1 MAKGIQ
7 LFDKCIADIMALL
20 EPFEGKQ
27 LDIDA
32 KPIWPDVGNSNMI
45 LKSDMAYELGG
56 GNLPAVSGA
65 GFVTDE
71 TLQKDELILYGPDL
85 QEMTED
91 SPYARIVIAKLD
103 ENKIDRDNKNNALY
117 DLLRDIE
124 YERYRV
130 SPEGYMMRISV
141 SGNREPVRIS
151 KAALEKGISF
161 ADAGSS
167 LIEAYRKHV
176 EVDFVKM
183 IYITETKF
191 PYDLLVQKVDQMAK
205 ITDALDYIFK
215 NIKMDCSTCAL
226 KPVCDEVDELREM
239 HFQA

>member
-1 MAKGIQ
+1 MAKGIE
-7 LFDKCIADIMALL
+7 LYDKCLAEIMALL
-20 EPFEGKQ
+20 KPLEGKR
-27 LDIDA
+27 LAIEGECS
-32 KPIWPDVGNSNMI
+32 WPDAGDRNMV

-56 GNLPAVSGA
+56 GNLPALSGT
-65 GFVTDE
+65 GFVTTD
-71 TLQKDELILYGPDL
+71 TLKEDELILYGPDL
-85 QEMTED
+85 QEIRGD
-91 SPYARIVIAKLD
+91 GPYARIVVAQLD
-103 ENKIDRDNKNNALY
+103 KDMIDRDNKANALY
-117 DLLRDIE
+117 NLLRDIE
-124 YERYRV
+124 YERYRI

-167 LIEAYRKHV
+167 LIGAYKKHT
-176 EVDFVKM
+176 EVSFVKM
-183 IYITETKF
+183 IYITEPEF
-191 PYDLLVQKVDQMAK
+191 PYDLLAKNVDQMAK